1 MQRVSLMSK
10 SSTYKLRCIDGDN
23 HYVCENSKFEPSSN
37 GKDYSEIEAIKAS
50 RKEAVKPLL
59 LLREE

>member
-1 MQRVSLMSK
+1 MSK
-10 SSTYKLRCIDGDN
+10 SSTFKLKCIDGDT
-23 HYVCENSKFEPSSN
+23 HFVCQDSDVEPSSN

>member
-1 MQRVSLMSK
+1 MSK
-10 SSTYKLRCIDGDN
+10 SSIFRLKCIDGDN
-23 HYVCENSKFEPSSN
+23 HFVCQNSDVEPSSN

-50 RKEAVKPLL
+50 REEALKPLL